1 VRLEDLQTRPLEII
15 EDIYGRFDLPFDG
28 SLADQLSAR
37 IAEAP
42 TAQEGEHA
50 YDIADYG
57 LTEDQI
63 KGTFTDY
70 RKRFGV

>member
-1 VRLEDLQTRPLEII
+1 
-15 EDIYGRFDLPFDG
+15 LPFDTD
-28 SLADQLSAR
+28 LVDQLQAR
-37 IAEAP
+37 IADEP

-63 KGTFTDY
+63 QVTFADY
-70 RKRFGV
+70 